1 MAGIAAEVIAN
12 RLGVGPEKDCKECKF
27 EEFFLS
33 SWAVGDPAMV
43 VDNPATG
50 PDGSTG
56 GPPATKAFFPDDPSN
71 VYHSYLRDHVKFRI
85 HNGATQPHVHHQHAH
100 QWLHSPNSD
109 NSAYLDSQMIV
120 PGSSYTLEIA
130 WGEVE
135 TAISRP
141 ATRSSIA
148 ISTRTLPKECG
159 RYGGSMMYLRVE
171 RNLDANGRPVSG
183 ARALPDG
190 EIVVG
195 TPIPAIVPLP
205 DSGLWRRFRLR
216 LDLSTAARA
225 PKCFPDTT
233 PAGKVY
239 RNPGYPFFRA
249 G

>member
-130 WGEVE
+130 WGGSGNRNF
-135 TAISRP
+135 TAGD
-141 ATRSSIA
+141 SIFHCHFYPHFA
-148 ISTRTLPKECG
+148 EGMWSLW
-159 RYGGSMMYLRVE
+159 RVHDVFE
-171 RNLDANGRPVSG
+171 SGTELDANGRPVSG

-190 EIVVG
+190 EIVVERLYR
-195 TPIPAIVPLP
+195 PSCRYRLWV
-205 DSGLWRRFRLR
+205 WRRFRLR

-225 PKCFPDTT
+225 PKCFPTRRR
-233 PAGKVY
+233 PQGVQKS
-239 RNPGYPFFRA
+239 RIPLLRA